1 MATILNTLVILKKTY
16 RPKISQ
22 GILMASPHLQ
32 KLRDLTEELHAKD
45 LELEQSR
52 KTLAS
57 FFNMA
62 LDMLSV
68 TDYDGQFLKL
78 NDAWTKTLGWSLE
91 ELKASPFI
99 EFVHPDDRRS
109 TLSKFQKIVNTGD
122 KAIYFRNRYRCKD
135 GSYKM
140 LCWTATTDPENS
152 LVYAI
157 ARDYTAMM
165 DKVTQ

>member
-1 MATILNTLVILKKTY
+1 MA
-16 RPKISQ
+16 
-22 GILMASPHLQ
+22 ASPHLA
-32 KLRDLTEELHAKD
+32 KLRELTEELHAKD
-45 LELEQSR
+45 RELENTK
-52 KTLAS
+52 KTLDS

-68 TDYDGQFLKL
+68 TDYEGRFLKL
-78 NDAWTKTLGWSLE
+78 NDAWTRSLGWSVA
-91 ELKASPFI
+91 ELRATPFI
-99 EFVHPDDRRS
+99 EFVHPDDRQS
-109 TLSKFQKIVNTGD
+109 TLSKFEKIVNAGD

-140 LCWTATTDPENS
+140 LCWTATADSESS

-165 DKVTQ
+165 EKVAQ